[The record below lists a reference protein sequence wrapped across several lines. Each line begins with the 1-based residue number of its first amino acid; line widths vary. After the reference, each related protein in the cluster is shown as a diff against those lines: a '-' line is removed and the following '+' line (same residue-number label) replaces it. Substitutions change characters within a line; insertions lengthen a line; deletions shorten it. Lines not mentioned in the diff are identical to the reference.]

1 MYKISVLMESGLNK
15 VSISLHCNVRT
26 WESIQTL
33 TCVGI
38 HTMKICYVQI
48 INSWDRAMD
57 YPLPAKSIDIG
68 DPDISNE
75 CRNHT
80 RFACELT
87 PIF

>member
-1 MYKISVLMESGLNK
+1 MESGLNK
-15 VSISLHCNVRT
+15 VSISLHCKVRT

-57 YPLPAKSIDIG
+57 YPLPAKPIDISDLIYQTNVG
-68 DPDISNE
+68 IIQDSPVN
-75 CRNHT
+75 
-80 RFACELT
+80 
-87 PIF
+87 

>member
-1 MYKISVLMESGLNK
+1 MELGLNK
-15 VSISLHCNVRT
+15 VSIGLHCKVRT

-48 INSWDRAMD
+48 FNSWVRAMD

-68 DPDISNE
+68 DLIYQTNVGIIQDSPVN
-75 CRNHT
+75 
-80 RFACELT
+80 
-87 PIF
+87 

>member
-1 MYKISVLMESGLNK
+1 MESGLNK
-15 VSISLHCNVRT
+15 VSISLHCKVRT

-68 DPDISNE
+68 DLIYQTNVGIIQDSPVN
-75 CRNHT
+75 
-80 RFACELT
+80 
-87 PIF
+87 